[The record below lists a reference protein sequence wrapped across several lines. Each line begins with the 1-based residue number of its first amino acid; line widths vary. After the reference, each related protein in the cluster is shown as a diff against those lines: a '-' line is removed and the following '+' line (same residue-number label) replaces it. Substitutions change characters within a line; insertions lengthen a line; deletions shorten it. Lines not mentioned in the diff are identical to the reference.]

1 MAENTNSSIIP
12 GEFLKITKDFF
23 TDMLSTFPEYKEH
36 LEPVLDDINADN
48 CDSDNVIKL
57 FKYCKEFYPERF
69 FDLLYQNHEIFTKE
83 EIDTHFIPGI
93 NFDEVWEQDVTE
105 KTRMIIWKYLQLVC
119 FAVINNQSDCD
130 SFGETASLFEAINEE
145 ELKSKLSETMEQMA
159 NIFDMSGN
167 TFANVPT
174 AEDVSGI
181 NQEDLP
187 DPEDLHKHISGL
199 LDGKLGRLAAEITEE
214 TMKDFEDIEGVE
226 NINDVFKVLF
236 KDPGRLMKMI
246 KKVGGNLDAKLKSGE
261 IKESE
266 LLEEASELM
275 EKLKGMPGMKNMHKM
290 MGEMGLPTGGKNS
303 KVNMGAFQGQ
313 MKRNIGKAKTKERLQ
328 RKLAARQAAAA
339 AKSEGGS
346 SSTLTPE
353 QQIEIL
359 QKQLAEARS
368 NNSQMQTKT
377 NKKKK
382 RKKRNKSKK

>member
-1 MAENTNSSIIP
+1 MAENTNSSTIP

-23 TDMLSTFPEYKEH
+23 TDMLSTFPEYKDH
-36 LEPVLDDINADN
+36 LESILNDINADN
-48 CDSDNVIKL
+48 VESENVTG
-57 FKYCKEFYPERF
+57 FFNYCKEFYPARF
-69 FDLLYQNHEIFTKE
+69 FDLLYQNKDIFTKE
-83 EIDTHFIPGI
+83 DVDTHFIPGI
-93 NFDEVWEQDVTE
+93 NFDEVWEQDITE
-105 KTRMIIWKYLQLVC
+105 KTRMIIWKYLQLIC

-145 ELKSKLSETMEQMA
+145 ELKAKLSETMEQMA

-167 TFANVPT
+167 EFPNMPT
-174 AEDVSGI
+174 GEDVSGI

-187 DPEDLHKHISGL
+187 NPEDLHKHISGL

-275 EKLKGMPGMKNMHKM
+275 EKLKGMPGMKNMQKM
-290 MGEMGLPTGGKNS
+290 MSEMRLPTGGKNS

-328 RKLAARQAAAA
+328 RKLAERRAAAA
-339 AKSEGGS
+339 ARNGNVSVE
-346 SSTLTPE
+346 LTPE
-353 QQIEIL
+353 QQIELL
-359 QKQLAEARS
+359 QKQLAEARAKAAETAPKS
-368 NNSQMQTKT
+368 

-382 RKKRNKSKK
+382 RRRKNKSKK

>member
-1 MAENTNSSIIP
+1 MAENTNSSTIP

-23 TDMLSTFPEYKEH
+23 TDMLSTFPEYKDH
-36 LEPVLDDINADN
+36 LESILNDINADN
-48 CDSDNVIKL
+48 VESENVTG
-57 FKYCKEFYPERF
+57 FFNYCKEFYPARF
-69 FDLLYQNHEIFTKE
+69 FDLLYQNKDIFTKE
-83 EIDTHFIPGI
+83 DVDTHFIPGI
-93 NFDEVWEQDVTE
+93 NFDEVWEQDITE
-105 KTRMIIWKYLQLVC
+105 KTRMIIWKYLQLIC

-145 ELKSKLSETMEQMA
+145 ELKAKLSETMEQMA

-167 TFANVPT
+167 EFPNMPT
-174 AEDVSGI
+174 GEDVSGI

-187 DPEDLHKHISGL
+187 NPEDLHKHISGL

-275 EKLKGMPGMKNMHKM
+275 EKLKGMPGMKNMQKM
-290 MGEMGLPTGGKNS
+290 MSEMGLPTGGKNS

-328 RKLAARQAAAA
+328 RKLAERRAAAA
-339 AKSEGGS
+339 ARNGNVSVE
-346 SSTLTPE
+346 LTPE
-353 QQIEIL
+353 QQIELL
-359 QKQLAEARS
+359 QKQLAEARAKAAETAPKS
-368 NNSQMQTKT
+368 

-382 RKKRNKSKK
+382 RRRKNKSKK